1 MIPAMTNPP
10 IPDEERPPPGPRD
23 VDVRGRAISVK
34 MLTDAQ
40 MMLLGR
46 EARLARRPDVDNERR
61 MTAVARLFD
70 ILESVIISPE
80 DQEYC
85 VNLAVKGDLELKDLM
100 GFVTAFADDDE
111 EEEPQPKV
119 RRGKAPAKRG

>member
-1 MIPAMTNPP
+1 MIPAMTDPTPNT
-10 IPDEERPPPGPRD
+10 EPRD
-23 VDVRGRAISVK
+23 VDVRGRAITVK

-46 EARLARRPDVDNERR
+46 ESRLARRQETDSERR

-70 ILESVIISPE
+70 ILESVIMKPE

-85 VNLAVKGDLELKDLM
+85 VDLAVKGDLELKDLM
-100 GFVTAFADDDE
+100 GFITAFADE
-111 EEEPQPKV
+111 EVEEDQPKV
-119 RRGKAPAKRG
+119 RRGRAPAKRT

>member
-1 MIPAMTNPP
+1 MIRAMTNSA
-10 IPDEERPPPGPRD
+10 PDTGPRD

-46 EARLARRPDVDNERR
+46 ESRLARQSETDAERR
-61 MTAVARLFD
+61 LTAVARLFD
-70 ILESVIISPE
+70 ILESVIIKPE

-85 VNLAVKGDLELKDLM
+85 VDLAIKGELQLKDLM
-100 GFVTAFADDDE
+100 DFITVFADE
-111 EEEPQPKV
+111 EEEEQPKV
-119 RRGKAPAKRG
+119 RRGRARART